1 MTCHIRDALGS
12 DLNALL
18 EIEMQSFNSD
28 KISRRSFK
36 RYLQSEH
43 SKLLVAEIDQQVVGY
58 GLIWLHKGTRL
69 ARIYSLAVLPSA
81 RGNNVARRIMLVLE
95 NLAKLHKRFYIRLEV
110 STQNSAAINL
120 YENLGYRIF
129 GRYTAYYAD
138 SSDALRMQKRIR
150 ASSDQGMHLAAP
162 WFKQTTEFTCGPASL
177 IMAMSGLDAE
187 GANWSQQELQIWRE
201 ATTIFM
207 TSGHGGCHPF
217 GLALSAHKRGFTS
230 QVLVN
235 TELPLFVDSV
245 RDTDKKIVIE
255 RAHNE
260 FLSEC
265 SNAQIPIAY
274 QDLSLEW
281 LSEQL
286 QHNRAVIV
294 LISTYRFDGKKAPHW
309 VLVTGI
315 DDECVYVHDPDVNEP
330 VQTDL
335 DCQHLPVGKEAFQTM
350 AAFGSQ
356 RLKAAVVV
364 ANRH

>member
-1 MTCHIRDALGS
+1 MTCYIRDAMS
-12 DLNALL
+12 TDLNALL
-18 EIEMQSFNSD
+18 EIEAQSFESD

-43 SKLLVAEIDQQVVGY
+43 SRLLVAEIDQQVVGY

-81 RGNNVARRIMLVLE
+81 RGKHVAEHILLELE

-110 STQNSAAINL
+110 ATQNIAAISL
-120 YENLGYRIF
+120 YEKLGYRVF

-150 ASSDQGMHLAAP
+150 ASLEQGMHLTAP

-177 IMAMSGLDAE
+177 IMAMSALDKNM
-187 GANWSQQELQIWRE
+187 ANWADQELQIWRE

-217 GLALSAHKRGFTS
+217 GLALAAHKRGFNS
-230 QVLVN
+230 EIIVN
-235 TELPLFVDSV
+235 TDSPLFIDSV
-245 RDTDKKIVIE
+245 RDTDKKGVIE

-260 FLSEC
+260 FLIEC
-265 SNAQIPIAY
+265 TNAQIPIAY
-274 QDLSLEW
+274 QDLNLEW

-335 DCQHLPVGKEAFQTM
+335 DCQHLPVAKEAFQTM